1 MDSNKQEHTM
11 FYSKEEFEAQMVDLM
26 AKGISYTQSYDTVR
40 KNEQEDAAE
49 YEQWRRDTGGDEW
62 PDEQD
67 DGIEFGQT
75 LTHFG

>member
-1 MDSNKQEHTM
+1 M
-11 FYSKEEFEAQMVDLM
+11 FYSMEEFEAQMVELM
-26 AKGISYTQSYDTVR
+26 AKGVAYTQAYDVVR
-40 KNEQEDAAE
+40 KREQDDAAE

-75 LTHFG
+75 LTLWLTGS

>member
-1 MDSNKQEHTM
+1 M
-11 FYSKEEFEAQMVDLM
+11 FYSNEEFEAQMVELM
-26 AKGISYTQSYDTVR
+26 AKGVAYTQAYDVVR
-40 KNEQEDAAE
+40 KREQDDAAE

-67 DGIEFGQT
+67 EGIEFGQT